1 MIDLIKINLLPYREE
16 ISQKKKQKFKVMM
29 IAAGLIG
36 LGLCGAVYVGISQAI
51 SSQEDR
57 NRFLE
62 SEIAKMDEAIKEIAT
77 LKAEKADFL
86 AKKQKVEE
94 LQNKRFEGARII
106 DTLNQLL
113 PEGAYITA
121 ISAKDENSYEITGKA
136 SSDNRIAMFMR
147 VLPSTGI
154 FNQPELL
161 SIEKTDSGQK
171 FVIKTVLNP
180 SAGAPLANVNEQSAS
195 SPSDGS
201 DAASSPNAAASEQNS
216 ASEGK

>member
-36 LGLCGAVYVGISQAI
+36 LGLCGAAYVGISQAI

-86 AKKQKVEE
+86 AKKQKLKSFKTKGLRV
-94 LQNKRFEGARII
+94 
-106 DTLNQLL
+106 
-113 PEGAYITA
+113 
-121 ISAKDENSYEITGKA
+121 
-136 SSDNRIAMFMR
+136 R
-147 VLPSTGI
+147 VLLI
-154 FNQPELL
+154 R
-161 SIEKTDSGQK
+161 
-171 FVIKTVLNP
+171 
-180 SAGAPLANVNEQSAS
+180 
-195 SPSDGS
+195 
-201 DAASSPNAAASEQNS
+201 
-216 ASEGK
+216 

>member
-1 MIDLIKINLLPYREE
+1 MVELIKINLLPYREE
-16 ISQKKKQKFKVMM
+16 LSQKKKQKFKAMM
-29 IAAGLIG
+29 VVSGLLG
-36 LGLCGAVYVGISQAI
+36 LGLCGAAYVGISQAI
-51 SSQEDR
+51 SAQEDR

-113 PEGAYITA
+113 PEGAYINS
-121 ISAKDENSYEITGKA
+121 ISARDESSYEITGRA

-147 VLPSTGI
+147 ELPSTGI

-171 FVIKTVLNP
+171 FVIKTILNP
-180 SAGAPLANVNEQSAS
+180 SAGAPLVGVGEQSAS
-195 SPSDGS
+195 SPANSMS
-201 DAASSPNAAASEQNS
+201 AASSPNMAASDQNS
-216 ASEGK
+216 ASGGK

>member
-1 MIDLIKINLLPYREE
+1 MTDLIKINLLPYREE
-16 ISQKKKQKFKVMM
+16 LSQKEKQKFKVMM
-29 IAAGLIG
+29 MTAGLIG
-36 LGLCGAVYVGISQAI
+36 IGLAGLAFVGLNQAI
-51 SSQEDR
+51 SSQEAR

-62 SEIAKMDEAIKEIAT
+62 QEIQKTDEAIKEIAS
-77 LKAEKADFL
+77 LEAEKADFL

-113 PEGAYITA
+113 PEGAYVLSIA
-121 ISAKDENSYEITGKA
+121 SQDGDSYDITGKA

-147 VLPSTGI
+147 ALPTTGI

-161 SIEKTDSGQK
+161 GIEKTDNGQK

-180 SAGAPLANVNEQSAS
+180 SAASLGDSVRQSENEQ
-195 SPSDGS
+195 
-201 DAASSPNAAASEQNS
+201 AASSASDVSQNS
-216 ASEGK
+216 ASATEK

>member
-36 LGLCGAVYVGISQAI
+36 LGLCGAAYVGISQAI

-147 VLPSTGI
+147 VLRRRGFLISR
-154 FNQPELL
+154 
-161 SIEKTDSGQK
+161 SC
-171 FVIKTVLNP
+171 
-180 SAGAPLANVNEQSAS
+180 
-195 SPSDGS
+195 
-201 DAASSPNAAASEQNS
+201 
-216 ASEGK
+216 